1 MSRYAIGGW
10 TPSRPTPAV
19 PRERSPWPAP
29 PANGPLYLHPGQ
41 LHADRE
47 PCVVST
53 ILGSC
58 VAVCLFD
65 AAAGVGGVN
74 HFLLPHESGDEAP
87 VGRYGPA
94 ATRALIARVL
104 ALGASRESLAARI
117 VGGANV
123 LAAFHRQTRH
133 LGTANVEAAREVLR
147 AAGVRV
153 VAEEV
158 GGTSGRKLLFSFG
171 DGAAWVQSLGT
182 GPGTRDRT
190 AEGA

>member
-19 PRERSPWPAP
+19 PRERSSWPSVPSNA
-29 PANGPLYLHPGQ
+29 PLYLHPGQ
-41 LHADRE
+41 MHADRV

-65 AAAGVGGVN
+65 AAAGVGGLN
-74 HFLLPHESGDEAP
+74 HFLLPHESGEPAAA
-87 VGRYGPA
+87 GRYGPA
-94 ATRALIARVL
+94 ATRTLIARVL
-104 ALGASRESLAARI
+104 ALGASRDALAARI

-123 LAAFHRQTRH
+123 LAAFQRQARH
-133 LGTANVEAAREVLR
+133 LGTANVEAARAVL
-147 AAGVRV
+147 ADAGIPV
-153 VAEEV
+153 VGEEV
-158 GGTSGRKLLFSFG
+158 GGTSGRKLVFSFG
-171 DGAAWVQSLGT
+171 DGAAWVRSLGA
-182 GPGTRDRT
+182 GAGARPSD